1 MGVHCTYSTYIL
13 SADRKYNR
21 CQAQLLQGKN
31 KQVYNCTFPTAE
43 EPVKERAA
51 TSGCS
56 QRCFPMVGVVVSE
69 DGKTLISPAGNPA
82 SWASWANAS
91 ADKGVSGDGLIT
103 QGQPAASAAPILRV
117 IIALG
122 KFHWRGKRETKTMLH
137 VLFPLNKQCLHE
149 CNITLSKARFNLPA
163 AYLPIVEQPLMLYKS
178 FIFFQY
184 VQIQTGSTFNLPYDN
199 ALCLLCICIH
209 IHVLNFVKLF
219 APFARCTVCMSR
231 YAHSLFS
238 QSLSS
243 STPMVN

>member
-1 MGVHCTYSTYIL
+1 MS
-13 SADRKYNR
+13 SATAAR
-21 CQAQLLQGKN
+21 KN

-184 VQIQTGSTFNLPYDN
+184 VQIQTGSQCLMSTMYLYTYSRAQFCKIVCTFCTLHH
-199 ALCLLCICIH
+199 LHVKICS
-209 IHVLNFVKLF
+209 F
-219 APFARCTVCMSR
+219 A
-231 YAHSLFS
+231 LFS
-238 QSLSS
+238 KSFQ
-243 STPMVN
+243 